1 MFRRRRPG
9 LRLAAG
15 AATAGAAYHAGK
27 RHADE
32 EAAGAQAAP
41 YPSEEPSE
49 EPPPA
54 PAGSSNV
61 DDLNRLAELHSSGAL
76 SDDEFA
82 QAKASLLGMDAP

>member
-27 RHADE
+27 RHAE
-32 EAAGAQAAP
+32 EESVDTQAGP
-41 YPSEEPSE
+41 YPSEA
-49 EPPPA
+49 PPPA
-54 PAGSSNV
+54 PTGSSNV

-76 SDDEFA
+76 SDEEFA
-82 QAKASLLGMDAP
+82 QAKASLLGM

>member
-1 MFRRRRPG
+1 MGRMFRRRRPG

-27 RHADE
+27 RHAEDE
-32 EAAGAQAAP
+32 SADAQAAP
-41 YPSEEPSE
+41 YPSEA
-49 EPPPA
+49 PPPA
-54 PAGSSNV
+54 PAGSTNV

-76 SDDEFA
+76 SDEEFA